1 MDRLSLL
8 IFVLLKNDMHLA
20 NIFLYLLVLNEDIKK
35 REVYRFN
42 NKMPIVNIFMFCVFT
57 SCLLSVVVVFN

>member
-20 NIFLYLLVLNEDIKK
+20 NIFLYLLMLNEDIKK
-35 REVYRFN
+35 REVHRFN

-57 SCLLSVVVVFN
+57 PCLLSVVVVFN